1 MHHSPTREPVEVV
14 HLLDTHAAPGVTQ
27 GSQKELA
34 AVVMRTMGCLTS
46 PTGHFVELMEK

>member
-1 MHHSPTREPVEVV
+1 MHHGVTWEPVEIVYG
-14 HLLDTHAAPGVTQ
+14 LDTHADSGVTQ

-34 AVVMRTMGCLTS
+34 AMVVGTVGCLTA